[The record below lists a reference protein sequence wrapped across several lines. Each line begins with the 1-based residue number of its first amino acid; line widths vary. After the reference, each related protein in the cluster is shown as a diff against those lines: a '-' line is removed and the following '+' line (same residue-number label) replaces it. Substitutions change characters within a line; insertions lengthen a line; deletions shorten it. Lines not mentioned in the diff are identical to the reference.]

1 MGRLLLRADM
11 AMLCRSATS
20 QAASKKK
27 KTQTLTG
34 GKAFCS
40 KPELL
45 LSGFQSGV
53 RQPHRGPRGGFVCVR
68 SK

>member
-20 QAASKKK
+20 QAASKNQK
-27 KTQTLTG
+27 LTG
-34 GKAFCS
+34 GKVFCS

-45 LSGFQSGV
+45 LSVFQSGV
-53 RQPHRGPRGGFVCVR
+53 RQPHRGPRGGLVGVR